1 MAETF
6 RVTWDTVAWPGEAR
20 GQDAHPVLAL
30 VCPTTF
36 WAILPAQKWGLWTS
50 CCLSLFRLWNA

>member
-6 RVTWDTVAWPGEAR
+6 RDTWDTVTWPGEAR

-36 WAILPAQKWGLWTS
+36 WAILPLRNGGCGHA
-50 CCLSLFRLWNA
+50 AV